1 MAALRKTLDTSI
13 APAVKRQTRVHAPV
27 LPLST
32 GGGDHFDLGARSDA
46 VPAAATA
53 GSLDRA
59 VPPVAVRERG
69 RFPDTQKPK
78 RREMLRRSRPTQP
91 TSKTVRAS
99 DRDELATWFALYFE
113 PLREYLLK
121 RTANPQLASDVC
133 QEAFSRLIRAQHD
146 EPLIQTPQ
154 AYLFRIAGK
163 LAYEQRL
170 HDRRKIVTFNSVVA
184 DRAVKSAG
192 AVSGDLSEQIDNERL
207 IDSALRRLPS
217 RHAAMLVMKGRD
229 GMSMKEIAKI
239 MGLSEN
245 TVRKYLSRAVSMI
258 RMQRGLAA

>member
-1 MAALRKTLDTSI
+1 MAALRKTLYTSI
-13 APAVKRQTRVHAPV
+13 AHAEKRQTRVHAPV
-27 LPLST
+27 LPSST
-32 GGGDHFDLGARSDA
+32 SGGDHFDLGARSDA
-46 VPAAATA
+46 DPAAA
-53 GSLDRA
+53 GGLDRA
-59 VPPVAVRERG
+59 VPPVPVREQG
-69 RFPDTQKPK
+69 RFPDNHKPK
-78 RREMLRRSRPTQP
+78 RRELRWKRRTQP
-91 TSKTVRAS
+91 TSNAARAS
-99 DRDELATWFALYFE
+99 SRDELTAWFALYYE

-121 RTANPQLASDVC
+121 RTPNPQLASDVC
-133 QEAFSRLIRAQHD
+133 QEAFLRLIRAQHD
-146 EPLIQTPQ
+146 EPLIQTPR

-170 HDRRKIVTFNSVVA
+170 DDRRKIVTFNSVVA
-184 DRAVKSAG
+184 ERAVKSAG

-229 GMSMKEIAKI
+229 GMTMKEIAKI

-245 TVRKYLSRAVSMI
+245 TVRKYLSRAISMI